1 MNHEYK
7 SVGFVA
13 NGANLVDNMQ
23 WFVSATALVAYDGV
37 FDVFVELGRVFKI
50 YAPEVLGKWWVTLN
64 CCHLKRSNPL

>member
-37 FDVFVELGRVFKI
+37 FDVFVELGRVFFKSM
-50 YAPEVLGKWWVTLN
+50 
-64 CCHLKRSNPL
+64 HLRYWGNGGSRSTAAT